1 MSSPLGITFCWSAIS
16 GYMAACWREL
26 AARSGVRLHVIAHRP
41 KGSGDFEAALLQ
53 GVSHRFLAEAEAEDT
68 GLVERLVLE
77 SSPDVVAM
85 TGWWLKAYRNLL
97 LADRLADAKFIMGI
111 DSPWRTE
118 MQYLSRVRYGRF
130 LKHVDQFYVTGERS
144 WQYIKK
150 LGVPAERISRG
161 MYGVDVARWS
171 KVHHQRAG
179 RPWPRRF
186 LFLGRYD
193 SATKAVDV
201 LAAAYRRYRELVSEP
216 WELICCGRGSCDH
229 LLAGIPGLTDKGFV
243 QPADL
248 TGVFSNCGAFVMPS
262 RYDPWPLAL
271 VEACAAGLP
280 IICSDACGSAVENVR
295 PLYNGLIVPTGSV
308 NELARAMVTVHNAEA
323 DLPEWGRRSHALATA
338 YSAEFWAD
346 RWLHTC
352 RRLVEEQVHPA

>member
-1 MSSPLGITFCWSAIS
+1 MSSPLAITFCWSAIS

-26 AARSGVRLHVIAHRP
+26 AARPGVRLHVIAHRP
-41 KGSGDFEAALLQ
+41 KGRGDFDAALLH
-53 GVSHRFLAEAEAEDT
+53 GVSHRFLDEAEADDASV
-68 GLVERLVLE
+68 VERLVLE

-111 DSPWRTE
+111 DSPWCTE
-118 MQYLSRVRYGRF
+118 LQYLSRLRYWRF

-144 WQYIKK
+144 WQYMKK
-150 LGVPAERISRG
+150 LGMPAERISRG

-171 KVHHQRAG
+171 EVHHQRAG

-193 SATKAVDV
+193 ADTKAVDV
-201 LAAAYRRYRELVSEP
+201 LAAAYRRYRDLVSDP
-216 WELICCGRGSCDH
+216 WELICCGRGPCDR

-248 TGVFSNCGAFVMPS
+248 ADVFADCGAFVMPS

-308 NELARAMVTVHNAEA
+308 DELARAMLVVHNTEHE
-323 DLPEWGRRSHALATA
+323 LPEWGRRSHAFASA
-338 YSAEFWAD
+338 YSAQIWAD
-346 RWLHTC
+346 RWIYTC
-352 RRLVEEQVHPA
+352 RRLVEERAQPA